1 MYNKEFYPTPNNVIA
16 QMLEPYISERYN
28 GREYTVL
35 KTPLLEP
42 SAGHG
47 NICDYLVE
55 NNQFRASEIF
65 CIELD
70 QDARFILQGK
80 NYKVLGTDFLA
91 YHEPLKFNSIVMN
104 PPFSNGTTHL
114 LKAWELLNDGGNL
127 VCLLNAESVYNPY
140 SKERQNVIELIN
152 QYGNYKALGNCF
164 KDSERSTNVEVVCV
178 WLKKPKQEKI
188 NYFEN
193 INFEKDYLEEGKYI
207 NNELSLSDPIKDL
220 VSRYNGAVAIL
231 QERYKQQQ
239 ILDAY
244 LSDIDTASYLLQDRK
259 DHDSLTQQVSFQD
272 QLIALKARFWQ
283 TVFTKTKISKY
294 VTSDFINRFESFQ
307 KQQIFVAFTE
317 ENIKELLSMFFLNRK
332 EIMKECVLNVFEQC
346 TRYHEKNIVH
356 TEGWKTNKSYK
367 LSKKI
372 IIPYGVYLEKWGNFS
387 YGYRYDS
394 FYPDLDKALCYLNGL
409 NIDNITPT
417 RKSLNDLINAVNQGN
432 RHYSETWEGQFFYLK
447 IFKKGTLHLTFKDE
461 KVLESIN
468 RFVGENSKQIGANY

>member
-1 MYNKEFYPTPNNVIA
+1 MYNKEFYPTPDSVIQDMLSPYLETFNNRQYVK
-16 QMLEPYISERYN
+16 LNS
-28 GREYTVL
+28 
-35 KTPLLEP
+35 PLLEP

-47 NICDYLVE
+47 NICDYLV
-55 NNQFRASEIF
+55 NNTKFRAYDIH

-80 NYKVLGTDFLA
+80 NYKVLGSDFLS
-91 YHEPLKFNSIVMN
+91 YHEPIYFKTIIMN
-104 PPFSNGTTHL
+104 PPFSNGTKHL
-114 LKAWELLNDGGNL
+114 LKAWEMLDHDGDL
-127 VCLLNAESVYNPY
+127 ICLLNKETIDNPF
-140 SKERQNVIELIN
+140 SKERQNIVKLIQ
-152 QYGNYKALGNCF
+152 QYGNCAFFGNCF
-164 KDSERSTNVEVVCV
+164 QDAERSTNVEVVCI
-178 WLKKPKQEKI
+178 WLKKPKQEQV
-188 NYFEN
+188 NYFVN

-207 NNELSLSDPIKDL
+207 NNELALSDPIKDL
-220 VSRYNGAVAIL
+220 VARYNGAVAIL

-239 ILDAY
+239 MLDAY
-244 LSDIDTASYLLQDRK
+244 LSDIETASYLIDNRK
-259 DHDSLTQQVSFQD
+259 DHDSLSQSISFKE
-272 QLIALKARFWQ
+272 QLTALKARFWQ
-283 TVFTKTKISKY
+283 TVFTKTQISKY
-294 VTSDFINRFESFQ
+294 VTSDFLNKFESFQ
-307 KQQIFVAFTE
+307 KQQIYVAFTE

-356 TEGWKTNKSYK
+356 CEGWKTNKSYK

-372 IIPYGVYLEKWGNFS
+372 IIPFGVYLEKWGDFS

-417 RKSLNDLINAVNQGN
+417 RKSLHDYINAVNQGN
-432 RHYSETWEGQFFYLK
+432 MDYSEQWEGAFFYLK
-447 IFKKGTLHLTFKDE
+447 IFKKGTLHLIFKDE